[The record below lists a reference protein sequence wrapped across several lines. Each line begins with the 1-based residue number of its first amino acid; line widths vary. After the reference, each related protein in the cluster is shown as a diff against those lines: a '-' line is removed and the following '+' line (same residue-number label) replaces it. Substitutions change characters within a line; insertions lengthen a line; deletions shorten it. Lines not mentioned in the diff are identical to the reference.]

1 MRNVKPLYLLSPF
14 FIVIGVFFVMPLAL
28 IAVYSFLQPGEYGG
42 VEWHFSW
49 DAYTRLLFERD
60 FDGKLTFNAGYLI
73 IFMRSL
79 MLAGTCTILCLLAG
93 FPIAYHMATRPER
106 HRGIWVLLIT
116 IPFWTNLLVR
126 TYAWML
132 ILRDEGLVNGLL
144 QHVGLISQ
152 PLPLM
157 YTPFAVGI
165 GLLYSYLPFMVLPLY
180 ATLERFDWRLVE
192 AAQDLYADRGQT
204 LRRVIIPISIPG
216 ILAGCMLV
224 FIPSIGSFLASDL
237 LGGGKQMMIGNL
249 IQMQFG
255 FSRDWPLGSALSVV
269 VMAIVMLGLMLIARK
284 GEGTGGLV

>member
-1 MRNVKPLYLLSPF
+1 MRGMKPLYLLSPF
-14 FIVIGVFFVMPLAL
+14 FIVLGVFFVMPLAL
-28 IAVYSFLQPGEYGG
+28 IVIYSFLQPGAYGG
-42 VEWHFSW
+42 IEWHFSW

-60 FDGKLTFNAGYLI
+60 FDGKFTFNAGYLM

-93 FPIAYHMATRPER
+93 FPIAYHMATRSER

-132 ILRDEGLVNGLL
+132 VLRDEGLVNGFL
-144 QHVGLISQ
+144 QHVRLISD

-165 GLLYSYLPFMVLPLY
+165 GLLYSYLPFMILPLY

-192 AAQDLYADRGQT
+192 AAQDLYASRWQT
-204 LRRVIIPISIPG
+204 LRGVIIPVSMPG
-216 ILAGCMLV
+216 ILAGCVLV
-224 FIPSIGSFLASDL
+224 FIPSIGSFLASDI

-255 FSRDWPLGSALSVV
+255 FSRDWPLGSALSVA
-269 VMAIVMLGLMLIARK
+269 VMAIVMLGLMLMARK
-284 GEGTGGLV
+284 GRGAGSLV